1 MCCKL
6 IAFVQRTLT
15 ETGKGSG
22 NKVAL
27 HILCLFQCL
36 VDFYTHCSKAPFLSG
51 VYNMQL
57 NDRKFPVYC
66 DQASDGGGW
75 CNVMSIMMVT
85 PLYG

>member
-57 NDRKFPVYC
+57 NDRKFLFTVIR
-66 DQASDGGGW
+66 QAMEEVG
-75 CNVMSIMMVT
+75 VMS
-85 PLYG
+85 